1 MKKIYMILAA
11 IALLSMSLNAQLLPK
26 HVSGTTQYSVLSA
39 SPTGTAVN
47 KGQSRAPLRL
57 NQGEYTMGP
66 FEGDNLWQGGI
77 GYVNY
82 PDPQWVLASAVLNRD
97 EFIGHEGDTIVGF
110 RFALAGNP
118 NQTVRLSEFSSI
130 FLSQNG
136 YFDFDNSY
144 FWPIAGIGNN
154 SGNVETITTEAYQD
168 ILITLPHDLNVR
180 SITLTRSDDNDIT
193 WNSLTA
199 TTTTYSYNGTNY
211 ASYNLPDGWTLSS
224 EHHILRWTDNNNG
237 GYLGYIFE
245 NTPGIITIPASLLTG
260 NSSVSL
266 TINAYTDTQGVGIT
280 VNDETKQFTTTTLSS
295 QTWNIEPTET
305 TSYVVTVGN
314 GATESGDLPVYGYEQ
329 DYGYTTQM
337 IYSASQLGMTSGTEI
352 TSITFYPRE
361 GFGINF
367 WGSTVTIS
375 LGNTSVSDYGTGST
389 GTAITGLT
397 AVASKQ
403 ITATDPNCTAWTFT
417 FDQPFTYTGQN
428 LVVQVSCPGYRYDGT
443 NQGQWATSH
452 FMGDNQSSNVSLLDE
467 DGGPS
472 NFLPKASFG
481 FNGSAG
487 GGDYVDLAGGQ
498 WYDYYLDEPVLF
510 TVPGDTV
517 DRLLIGFDYLQYPS
531 TATDQN
537 CYPLAVNDQSTD
549 HNHIFYMYLQTSE
562 GTQTTTTGTAT
573 VADGTTTVSNRPV
586 YGLYQDWG
594 YHNQMIY
601 PASLLGDLQAGD
613 EITSLTFYP
622 SNGIRF
628 AASTITFKLCNTTTQ
643 NFGTTTSN
651 VSPISMS
658 GDIVTAT
665 VAPTQNT
672 SATTWTITFSSPLTY
687 TGGNLLLD
695 VYCVGYSHDSTT
707 GGSATTTNFYGAEQ
721 ANYQSFGATGT
732 NNDAPTTTKTG
743 TITRYLPKTTFSYE
757 RTTGSPAT
765 YQQGWWGLDLSSYG
779 DLAVQLILKPG
790 KEKTPTPTI
799 TYTYD
804 NGYYYITATATGEN
818 ADNATV
824 TLTVN
829 GTTATGTHSVTIPV
843 GRLNGENNDYTVNA
857 TATAVEPDKLPSDQA
872 SATITVEGTILDPT
886 PTPTIDTQV
895 LDLTVQ
901 VSGSGTGEVHMYIDG
916 KEVTIPTNLERT
928 DEEYTVQVTVT
939 AQITD
944 GEHSM
949 ASTTQTVVVPP
960 LTDLDLTGWTQLPGL
975 FNNDEVIVWDNNL
988 MFVDRFI
995 ASTAHNDHPTQYKYV
1010 MTENNTKLYPPLR
1023 TTNEHFVPVQRTN
1036 SKVMGYYTEQDV
1048 LLDRDRNHVDLNV
1061 MNADVEMYLE
1071 NNNDIYFY
1079 TLDRSKDNKDVDEYY
1094 LPLTELQNAGN
1105 NYVEMNDYYTLYEPF
1120 VFGKAMRFD
1129 TINAALPATIDQGID
1144 GKHYGAYDMNFMSYV
1159 PIVWTFGNKPSNK
1172 RANWDVDHKHNSY
1185 GSPIWQTGVGKT
1197 NLNYIKIERQDG
1209 KDGSTNWNMDS
1220 VAIYEQHYYAEID
1233 TLINGQT
1240 QHWVDTTTVDTIW
1253 HYTPCSLFMVKR
1265 IEVDGFLPS
1274 NISNIK
1280 YEPYMF
1286 RVWVTSP
1293 THKLRNFSLFPAD
1306 SSAVLPGQHYGDTIN
1321 AHVDGPFC
1329 IWEEYFSPDNENI
1342 NIDTDNP
1349 YIYHFIRDKV
1359 EHTDSLGNWD
1369 VPDSMNMIF
1378 AAEDSITYQDV
1389 VFYVRFYYRST
1400 GEARGETY
1408 TMTFKLGNRDGEEA
1422 SGPREYYGVED
1433 NGNPDREIPTSIKS
1447 VYDLTQGHGE
1457 VVSVTYYNLQGVE
1470 SKTPFDGINIVV
1482 TRYSD
1487 GTASSRKIVRVR

>member
-1 MKKIYMILAA
+1 MKKLYMILAA
-11 IALLSMSLNAQLLPK
+11 FTLLSLSLNAQRLPN
-26 HVSGTTQYSVLSA
+26 HMSGTTQQAALSA
-39 SPTGTAVN
+39 SPTGTVVN

-57 NQGEYTMGP
+57 NEGEYTMGP

-110 RFALAGNP
+110 RFALAGDP

-136 YFDFDNSY
+136 YFNFDNSY
-144 FWPIAGIGNN
+144 FWPIASIGNN
-154 SGNVETITTEAYQD
+154 SGNIETITTESFQD
-168 ILITLPHDLNVR
+168 IVITLPHDLNVR
-180 SITLTRSDDNDIT
+180 SITLTRSDANDIT

-199 TTTTYSYNGTNY
+199 STTTYVYNNTNY
-211 ASYNLPDGWTLSS
+211 GSFILPDGWILSNGNHFVS
-224 EHHILRWTDNNNG
+224 WTDNNNG
-237 GYLGYIFE
+237 GALGYILE
-245 NTPGIITIPASLLTG
+245 SSGTITIPASLLTG

-305 TSYVVTVGN
+305 YSYVVTIGN
-314 GATESGDLPVYGYEQ
+314 GATESSDLPVYGYEQ

-352 TSITFYPRE
+352 TSLTFYPRE

-452 FMGDNQSSNVSLLDE
+452 FMGDNQSSNVSLMDE
-467 DGGPS
+467 DGGPNS
-472 NFLPKASFG
+472 FLPKASFG

-510 TVPGDTV
+510 TVPGDTI

-537 CYPLAVNDQSTD
+537 RYPLAVNDQSTD

-562 GTQTTTTGTAT
+562 GTQTTTTGTVTA
-573 VADGTTTVSNRPV
+573 ANGTSTSNGYEHLPV
-586 YGLYQDWG
+586 YGWYFEVAQT
-594 YHNQMIY
+594 NQMIY
-601 PASLLGDLQAGD
+601 TSSDLSGLQNGDQ
-613 EITSLTFYP
+613 ITSLTFYP
-622 SNGIRF
+622 RSNTILFSG
-628 AASTITFKLCNTTTQ
+628 ASMTISLANTTTSQ
-643 NFGTTTSN
+643 FSSASPLNISTTTVAQITSY
-651 VSPISMS
+651 
-658 GDIVTAT
+658 T
-665 VAPTQNT
+665 VNGNGE
-672 SATTWTITFSSPLTY
+672 WTINFSTPFTY
-687 TGGNLLLD
+687 TGDNLL
-695 VYCVGYSHDSTT
+695 VQV
-707 GGSATTTNFYGAEQ
+707 ATTANGDYGGHTYFNGASQ
-721 ANYQSFGATGT
+721 SSYKGYNSYSRARYQF
-732 NNDAPTTTKTG
+732 
-743 TITRYLPKTTFSYE
+743 LPKATFGYE

-765 YQQGWWGLDLSSYG
+765 YEQGWWGMNLSNYG

-790 KEKTPTPTI
+790 KEKTPTPVI

-804 NGYYYITATATGEN
+804 SGYYYITATATGDN
-818 ADNATV
+818 AANATV

-829 GTTATGTHSVTIPV
+829 GTTVTGTHSVTIPV
-843 GRLNGENNDYTVNA
+843 GRLNGLNNDYTVNA
-857 TATAVEPDKLPSDQA
+857 TAVAVEPDKLPSDQA

-901 VSGSGTGEVHMYIDG
+901 VTGSGTGEVHMYIDG
-916 KEVTIPTNLERT
+916 QEVTIPTNLERT
-928 DEEYTVQVTVT
+928 DEQYTVQVTVT

-960 LTDLDLTGWTQLPGL
+960 LADLDLTGWTQLPGL

-988 MFVDRFI
+988 MFVDRFT

-1010 MTENNTKLYPPLR
+1010 MTENNTKLNPPLR
-1023 TTNEHFVPVQRTN
+1023 TTNEHIVPVQRTN
-1036 SKVMGYYTEQDV
+1036 SKVLGYFTEEDV
-1048 LLDRDRNHVDLNV
+1048 LLDRDLEHVKLDV

-1071 NNNDIYFY
+1071 NNNDIYYY
-1079 TLDRSKDNKDVDEYY
+1079 TLDRSKNNKDLDEYY

-1105 NYVEMNDYYTLYEPF
+1105 NYVEMNDYFTLYEPF
-1120 VFGKAMRFD
+1120 EFGKALRFD
-1129 TINAALPATIDQGID
+1129 TIDAALPATIEQGEN
-1144 GKHYGAYDMNFMSYV
+1144 GLHYGTWNESFMSYV

-1197 NLNYIKIERQDG
+1197 ELNYIKIERQDG

-1220 VAIYEQHYYAEID
+1220 VPEYKDRFIAEHD
-1233 TLINGQT
+1233 TVINNVT
-1240 QHWVDTTTVDTIW
+1240 IHVPDTMVTDTIW
-1253 HYTPCSLFMVKR
+1253 HYTPCSLFMVK
-1265 IEVDGFLPS
+1265 IIDVDGFLPS

-1286 RVWVTSP
+1286 RVWVASP
-1293 THKLRNFSLFPAD
+1293 TNRLRDFTLFPAD
-1306 SSAVLPGQHYGDTIN
+1306 STAVLPGEHYGDTLN
-1321 AHVDGPFC
+1321 AHLSGPFC
-1329 IWEEYFSPDNENI
+1329 IWEEYFN
-1342 NIDTDNP
+1342 DTTESISQYTDDP
-1349 YIYHFIRDKV
+1349 LKYRFYREKV
-1359 EHTDSLGNWD
+1359 EEWDSVGNWI
-1369 VPDSMNMIF
+1369 VPDYMNMIF

-1408 TMTFKLGNRDGEEA
+1408 TMTFRLGNRDGEAEP
-1422 SGPREYYGVED
+1422 PREYYGAED
-1433 NGNPDREIPTSIKS
+1433 QANPDQQIPTSIRS
-1447 VYDLTQGHGE
+1447 VYDMTPGRGE
-1457 VVSVTYYNLQGVE
+1457 VVSVTYYNLQGVA
-1470 SKTPFDGINIVV
+1470 SSTPFDGINIVV

-1487 GTASSRKIVRVR
+1487 GTATSSKMVRVR